1 LNSVVGVLDYGCGN
15 LHSVV
20 RACAKFS
27 DKIEIV
33 ENFQQNSEFTHIVL
47 PGVGSY
53 SNAMKEIRNRGLDQ
67 LIHEKLSIGVP
78 LLGICVGM
86 QVLTTEGRE
95 NGFSSGLDLIGGST
109 EMLSLTKSDKSSR
122 IPNMGWNAVAPEMN
136 GNENH
141 LFKGLENGFD
151 AYFAHSFEV
160 KPNDRGDISAFSE
173 FDGRDLVSAVKRG
186 EVYGVQF
193 HPEKSGESGLRV
205 LKNFLSVN
213 AESG

>member
-1 LNSVVGVLDYGCGN
+1 MKSVVGVLDYGCGN
-15 LHSVV
+15 LHSVA

-33 ENFQQNSEFTHIVL
+33 EKFQQNSDLTHIVL

-53 SNAMKEIRNRGLDQ
+53 SNAMKEIRTRGLDQ
-67 LIHEKLSIGVP
+67 LIHEKLNDGVP

-86 QVLTTEGRE
+86 QVLTTEGHE

-122 IPNMGWNAVAPEMN
+122 IPNMGWNAVMPGIN
-136 GNENH
+136 GNDNQ
-141 LFKGLENGFD
+141 LFAGLEGGFD

-160 KPNDRGDISAFSE
+160 KPYDRTDISASSK
-173 FDGRDLVSAVKRG
+173 FDGRDLVSAVNRG
-186 EVYGVQF
+186 QVYGVQF

-205 LKNFLSVN
+205 LKNFLSR
-213 AESG
+213 ETTK

>member
-1 LNSVVGVLDYGCGN
+1 LKSVVGVLDYGCGN
-15 LHSVV
+15 LHSVA

-33 ENFQQNSEFTHIVL
+33 EKIRQNSDFTHIVL

-53 SNAMKEIRNRGLDQ
+53 SNAISEIRTRGLDQ
-67 LIHEKLSIGVP
+67 LIHEKLNDGVP

-86 QVLTTEGRE
+86 QVLTTEGHE

-122 IPNMGWNAVAPEMN
+122 IPNMGWNTVMPEIN
-136 GNENH
+136 GIGNQ
-141 LFKGLENGFD
+141 LFVGLESGFY

-160 KPNDRGDISAFSE
+160 KPNDATDISASSE
-173 FDGRDLVSAVKRG
+173 FDGRKLVSALNKSR
-186 EVYGVQF
+186 VYGVQF

-205 LKNFLSVN
+205 LKNFLSMDVLT
-213 AESG
+213 

>member
-1 LNSVVGVLDYGCGN
+1 MKKVVGVLDYGCGN
-15 LHSVV
+15 LHSVL
-20 RACAKFS
+20 RACARFS
-27 DKIEIV
+27 DNIEIV
-33 ENFQQNSEFTHIVL
+33 EEFQQTSGLTHIVL

-53 SNAMKEIRNRGLDQ
+53 SNAINEIRIRGLDQ
-67 LIHEKLSIGVP
+67 LIHEKLNDGVP

-86 QVLTTEGRE
+86 QVLTTEGHE
-95 NGFSSGLDLIGGST
+95 NGFSSGLDLIGGTT

-122 IPNMGWNAVAPEMN
+122 IPNMGWNAVTPELN
-136 GNENH
+136 GDDNQ

-160 KPNDRGDISAFSE
+160 KPNNRTDISASSK

-186 EVYGVQF
+186 QVYGVQF

-205 LKNFLSVN
+205 LENFLSIN
-213 AESG
+213 TDI

>member
-1 LNSVVGVLDYGCGN
+1 MNSVVGVLDYGCGN

-27 DKIEIV
+27 DNIEIV
-33 ENFQQNSEFTHIVL
+33 GKFQQNSEFTHIVL

-53 SNAMKEIRNRGLDQ
+53 SNAMQEIRNRGLDQ
-67 LIHEKLSIGVP
+67 LIHKKLNDGVP

-86 QVLTTEGRE
+86 QVLTTEGYE
-95 NGFSSGLDLIGGST
+95 NSFSSGLDLIGGST
-109 EMLSLTKSDKSSR
+109 EMLSLTKSDKFSR
-122 IPNMGWNAVAPEMN
+122 IPNMGWNAVTPEFN
-136 GNENH
+136 GDDNQ

-151 AYFAHSFEV
+151 AYFAHSFEIQ
-160 KPNDRGDISAFSE
+160 PNDRTDISALSK

-186 EVYGVQF
+186 QVYGVQF

-205 LKNFLSVN
+205 LENFLSIN
-213 AESG
+213 TDI

>member
-1 LNSVVGVLDYGCGN
+1 MKSVVGVLDYGCGN
-15 LHSVV
+15 LHSVL
-20 RACAKFS
+20 RACARFS
-27 DKIEIV
+27 DNIEIV
-33 ENFQQNSEFTHIVL
+33 EEFQNNLDLTHVVL

-53 SNAMKEIRNRGLDQ
+53 SNAINEIRTRGLDQ
-67 LIHEKLSIGVP
+67 LIHEKLNYGVS

-86 QVLTTEGRE
+86 QMLTTEGHE

-122 IPNMGWNAVAPEMN
+122 IPNMGWNSVTPEISGEDN
-136 GNENH
+136 Q
-141 LFKGLENGFD
+141 LFNGLENGFD

-160 KPNDRGDISAFSE
+160 KPNDRTDISASSK

-186 EVYGVQF
+186 QVYGVQF

-205 LKNFLSVN
+205 LKNFLGITTNS
-213 AESG
+213 

>member
-1 LNSVVGVLDYGCGN
+1 MNSVVGVLDYGCGN
-15 LHSVV
+15 LHSVL
-20 RACAKFS
+20 RACARFS
-27 DKIEIV
+27 DNIEIV
-33 ENFQQNSEFTHIVL
+33 EEFQNNLDFTHVVL

-53 SNAMKEIRNRGLDQ
+53 SNAINEIRTRGLDQ
-67 LIHEKLSIGVP
+67 LIHEKLNYGVS

-86 QVLTTEGRE
+86 QVLTTEGHE

-122 IPNMGWNAVAPEMN
+122 IPNMGWNAVTPEIIGEDN
-136 GNENH
+136 Q

-160 KPNDRGDISAFSE
+160 KPNDTTDISAFSK

-186 EVYGVQF
+186 QVYGVQF

-205 LKNFLSVN
+205 LKNFLGITTNS
-213 AESG
+213 

>member
-1 LNSVVGVLDYGCGN
+1 LNTVVGIFDYGCGN
-15 LHSVV
+15 LHSVA

-27 DKIEIV
+27 DNIKIV
-33 ENFQQNSEFTHIVL
+33 EKYQPNSKFTHIVL

-53 SNAMKEIRNRGLDQ
+53 SNAIQEIRTRGLDQ
-67 LIHEKLSIGVP
+67 LIHENLNDGVP

-86 QVLTTEGRE
+86 QVLTTEGHE
-95 NGFSSGLDLIGGST
+95 NSFSSGLELIGGST

-122 IPNMGWNAVAPEMN
+122 IPNMGWNAVIPEMN
-136 GNENH
+136 GSENQ

-160 KPNDRGDISAFSE
+160 KPTDTTDISALSK
-173 FDGRDLVSAVKRG
+173 FDSRNLVSAVKR
-186 EVYGVQF
+186 EHVYGVQF

-205 LKNFLSVN
+205 LKNFSSIRTN
-213 AESG
+213 

>member
-1 LNSVVGVLDYGCGN
+1 MKSVVGVLDYGCGN
-15 LHSVV
+15 LHSVL
-20 RACAKFS
+20 RACARFS
-27 DKIEIV
+27 DNIEIV
-33 ENFQQNSEFTHIVL
+33 EEFQNNLDLTHVVL

-53 SNAMKEIRNRGLDQ
+53 SNAINEIRARGLDQ
-67 LIHEKLSIGVP
+67 LIHEKLNYGVP

-122 IPNMGWNAVAPEMN
+122 IPNMGWNAVTPEIN
-136 GNENH
+136 GEDNQ

-160 KPNDRGDISAFSE
+160 KLNDRKDISAFSE
-173 FDGRDLVSAVKRG
+173 FDGRNLVSAVKRDH
-186 EVYGVQF
+186 VYGVQF
-193 HPEKSGESGLRV
+193 HPEKSGESGLQV
-205 LKNFLSVN
+205 LKNFLSIKVN
-213 AESG
+213 C

>member
-1 LNSVVGVLDYGCGN
+1 MNTVVGVLDYGCGN
-15 LHSVV
+15 LHSVA
-20 RACAKFS
+20 RACARFS

-33 ENFQQNSEFTHIVL
+33 EKFQQNSDFTHIVL

-53 SNAMKEIRNRGLDQ
+53 SNAMQEIRTRGLDQ
-67 LIHEKLSIGVP
+67 LIHEKLNDGVP

-86 QVLTTEGRE
+86 QVLTTEGHE

-122 IPNMGWNAVAPEMN
+122 IPNMGWNAVIPKMN
-136 GNENH
+136 GNENQ

-160 KPNDRGDISAFSE
+160 ILSDSGNISALSN
-173 FDGRDLVSAVKRG
+173 FDGRDLVSAVNS
-186 EVYGVQF
+186 EHVYGVQF
-193 HPEKSGESGLRV
+193 HPEKSGDSGLRV
-205 LKNFLSVN
+205 LKNFLST
-213 AESG
+213 ETTK

>member
-1 LNSVVGVLDYGCGN
+1 LNTVVGIFDYGCGN
-15 LHSVV
+15 LHSVA

-27 DKIEIV
+27 DNIVIV
-33 ENFQQNSEFTHIVL
+33 ERFQQNSGLTHIIL

-53 SNAMKEIRNRGLDQ
+53 SNAINEIRTRGLDQ
-67 LIHEKLSIGVP
+67 LIHEKLNAGVP

-86 QVLTTEGRE
+86 QVLTTEGHE
-95 NGFSSGLDLIGGST
+95 NSFSSGLDLIGGST
-109 EMLSLTKSDKSSR
+109 EMLRLTRSDKSSR

-136 GNENH
+136 GNENQ

-160 KPNDRGDISAFSE
+160 NPNDRSEISAFTE
-173 FDGRDLVSAVKRG
+173 FDGRKLVSAVRR
-186 EVYGVQF
+186 EHVYGVQF

-205 LKNFLSVN
+205 LKNFLSMNVLT
-213 AESG
+213 

>member
-1 LNSVVGVLDYGCGN
+1 LNTVVGVLDYGCGN
-15 LHSVV
+15 LHSVA
-20 RACAKFS
+20 RACARFS

-33 ENFQQNSEFTHIVL
+33 EKFQQNSDFTHIVL

-53 SNAMKEIRNRGLDQ
+53 SNAMQEIRTRGLDQ
-67 LIHEKLSIGVP
+67 LIHEKLNDGVP

-86 QVLTTEGRE
+86 QVLTTKGHE

-122 IPNMGWNAVAPEMN
+122 IPNMGWNAVIPKMN
-136 GNENH
+136 GNENQ

-160 KPNDRGDISAFSE
+160 ILSDSGNISALSN
-173 FDGRDLVSAVKRG
+173 FDGRDLVSAVNS
-186 EVYGVQF
+186 EHVYGVQF
-193 HPEKSGESGLRV
+193 HPEKSGDSGLRV
-205 LKNFLSVN
+205 LKNFLST
-213 AESG
+213 ETTK

>member
-1 LNSVVGVLDYGCGN
+1 LKSVVGVLDYGCGN
-15 LHSVV
+15 LHSVL
-20 RACAKFS
+20 RACARFS
-27 DKIEIV
+27 DNIEIV
-33 ENFQQNSEFTHIVL
+33 EEFQQNSGFTHIVL

-53 SNAMKEIRNRGLDQ
+53 SKAINEIRTRGLDQ
-67 LIHEKLSIGVP
+67 LIHEKLNDGVP

-86 QVLTTEGRE
+86 QVLTTEGHE
-95 NGFSSGLDLIGGST
+95 NCFSSGLDLIGGST

-122 IPNMGWNAVAPEMN
+122 IPNMGWNAVTPEFKGDDN
-136 GNENH
+136 Q

-160 KPNDRGDISAFSE
+160 KPNDCTDVSALSK

-186 EVYGVQF
+186 QVYGVQF

-205 LKNFLSVN
+205 LKNFLSTDVLT
-213 AESG
+213 

>member
-15 LHSVV
+15 LHSVA

-33 ENFQQNSEFTHIVL
+33 EKFQQNSDFTHIVL

-53 SNAMKEIRNRGLDQ
+53 SNAINEIRTRGLDQ
-67 LIHEKLSIGVP
+67 LIHEKLNDGVP

-86 QVLTTEGRE
+86 QVLTTEGHE
-95 NGFSSGLDLIGGST
+95 NCFSSGLDLIGGST

-122 IPNMGWNAVAPEMN
+122 IPNMGWSAVVPGVN
-136 GNENH
+136 GNDNQ
-141 LFKGLENGFD
+141 LFKGLEGGFD

-160 KPNDRGDISAFSE
+160 KPKDRTDISASSK

-186 EVYGVQF
+186 QVYGVQF

-205 LKNFLSVN
+205 LKNFLST
-213 AESG
+213 ETIK

>member
-1 LNSVVGVLDYGCGN
+1 LKSVVGVLDYGCGN
-15 LHSVV
+15 LHSVL
-20 RACAKFS
+20 RACARFS
-27 DKIEIV
+27 DNIEIV
-33 ENFQQNSEFTHIVL
+33 EEFQNNLDLTHVVL

-53 SNAMKEIRNRGLDQ
+53 SNAINEIRTRGLDQ
-67 LIHEKLSIGVP
+67 LIHEKLNYGVS

-86 QVLTTEGRE
+86 QVLTTEGHE

-122 IPNMGWNAVAPEMN
+122 IPNMGWNAVTPEIN
-136 GNENH
+136 GDNNQ

-160 KPNDRGDISAFSE
+160 KPNDRTDISALSK

-186 EVYGVQF
+186 QVYGVQF

-205 LKNFLSVN
+205 LENFLSIKTDI
-213 AESG
+213 

>member
-1 LNSVVGVLDYGCGN
+1 MNTVVGIFDYGCGN
-15 LHSVV
+15 LHSVA

-27 DKIEIV
+27 DNIKIV
-33 ENFQQNSEFTHIVL
+33 EKYQPNSKFTHIVL

-53 SNAMKEIRNRGLDQ
+53 SNAIQEIRTRGLDQ
-67 LIHEKLSIGVP
+67 LIHEKLNDGVP

-86 QVLTTEGRE
+86 QVLTTEGHE
-95 NGFSSGLDLIGGST
+95 NGFSSGLELIGGST

-122 IPNMGWNAVAPEMN
+122 IPNMGWNAVIPEMN
-136 GNENH
+136 GSENL

-160 KPNDRGDISAFSE
+160 KPTDITDISALSK
-173 FDGRDLVSAVKRG
+173 FDSRNLVSAVKR
-186 EVYGVQF
+186 EHVYGVQF

-205 LKNFLSVN
+205 LKNFISIRTN
-213 AESG
+213 

>member
-1 LNSVVGVLDYGCGN
+1 MKSVVGVLDYGCGN
-15 LHSVV
+15 LHSVA

-27 DKIEIV
+27 DRIEIV
-33 ENFQQNSEFTHIVL
+33 EKFQQNSDFTHIVL

-53 SNAMKEIRNRGLDQ
+53 SNAINEIRTRGLDQ
-67 LIHEKLSIGVP
+67 LIHEKLNDGVP

-109 EMLSLTKSDKSSR
+109 EILSLTKSDKSSR
-122 IPNMGWNAVAPEMN
+122 IPNMGWNAVIPEI
-136 GNENH
+136 NEIDDQ
-141 LFKGLENGFD
+141 LFVGLENGFD

-160 KPNDRGDISAFSE
+160 KPNDRMDISASSK

-186 EVYGVQF
+186 QVHGVQF

-205 LKNFLSVN
+205 LKNFLGITTNS
-213 AESG
+213 

>member
-1 LNSVVGVLDYGCGN
+1 LNTVVGVLDYGCGN
-15 LHSVV
+15 LHSVA
-20 RACAKFS
+20 RACARFS

-33 ENFQQNSEFTHIVL
+33 EKFQQNSDFTHIVL

-53 SNAMKEIRNRGLDQ
+53 SNAMQEIHTRGLDQ
-67 LIHEKLSIGVP
+67 LIHEKLNDGVP

-86 QVLTTEGRE
+86 QVLTTEGHE

-122 IPNMGWNAVAPEMN
+122 IPNMGWNAVIPKMN
-136 GNENH
+136 GNENQ

-160 KPNDRGDISAFSE
+160 ILSDSGNISALSN
-173 FDGRDLVSAVKRG
+173 FDGRDLVSAVNS
-186 EVYGVQF
+186 EHVYGVQF
-193 HPEKSGESGLRV
+193 HPEKSGDSGLRV
-205 LKNFLSVN
+205 LKNFLST
-213 AESG
+213 ETTK